1 MKPHDSIWV
10 VRRWCDACTDPSTGV
25 FDNLE
30 GLNNGHLTSQRGYQ
44 VHELAN
50 ILRLGT
56 TVLSQDL
63 NGVWVTVCR

>member
-1 MKPHDSIWV
+1 MHRPIHG
-10 VRRWCDACTDPSTGV
+10 C

-30 GLNNGHLTSQRGYQ
+30 GLNNGHLTSQHGYQ